1 MQAKLYPSEIVTLG
15 LVFALKGVGERAF
28 YRWLAQDHL
37 DLFPNLPDRTRSF
50 RLFKVYQ
57 YWTQCFLADPTVLG
71 IADTYGIELIHPIR
85 EGRSEA
91 QKSKLKTAK
100 KETAMNIQILMMM
113 FPVVFMFHDFE
124 ELCFLESWIRKNA
137 DYLRN
142 KFIAKNWLR
151 LEGYSTSALGI
162 GILLMFLFVSAT
174 SILSVMFNLY
184 ALFAAAMIVFTLHNL
199 VHIIQPILLRRYI
212 PAMGSS
218 IITLPYSLYVL
229 SYMNHLNLFIWRE
242 AATFSVFF
250 GALTFTYL
258 AVAGRI
264 GFWIDKQF
272 NRS

>member
-1 MQAKLYPSEIVTLG
+1 
-15 LVFALKGVGERAF
+15 
-28 YRWLAQDHL
+28 
-37 DLFPNLPDRTRSF
+37 
-50 RLFKVYQ
+50 
-57 YWTQCFLADPTVLG
+57 
-71 IADTYGIELIHPIR
+71 
-85 EGRSEA
+85 
-91 QKSKLKTAK
+91 
-100 KETAMNIQILMMM
+100 MNIQTLMML

-142 KFIAKNWLR
+142 TFIGKNWLT
-151 LEGYSTSALGI
+151 LEGYSTSAIGI
-162 GILLMFLFVSAT
+162 GIMMMFLFVSAT

-184 ALFAAAMIVFTLHNL
+184 ALFFAAMIVFAIHNL
-199 VHIIQPILLRRYI
+199 FHIVQPILLRRYI

-229 SYMNHLNLFIWRE
+229 SSMNQLNLLVWRD
-242 AATFSVFF
+242 AATVSVLF